1 MTEKSSKLVA
11 AVELLYVLVKC
22 SLHFWGWLV
31 TGGLIY
37 GWVSS
42 QKKLVLCIDH
52 PEALQ
57 EKLWRLTEKL
67 PATKLWEKVL
77 SVGIFLALALFLAGA
92 WLGSTSLGLLFKVIG
107 GLSLLLFLLY
117 CAHWVLGTV
126 ADDESKGA
134 PVAMGYQ
141 LLLQT
146 LRPSLLNGFILGTY
160 AFWLLLLPV
169 SPLLFFLV
177 APGGVAYL
185 LKKGAQKYR
194 EMEGKTHDSCQS

>member
-11 AVELLYVLVKC
+11 VVELLYVLVKC
-22 SLHFWGWLV
+22 SMHFWGWLV

-42 QKKLVLCIDH
+42 QKKLFFCVDH
-52 PEALQ
+52 PEAVH
-57 EKLWRLTEKL
+57 EKLYRLTKKL
-67 PATKLWEKVL
+67 PATKLFEKVL
-77 SVGIFLALALFLAGA
+77 SVGVFLALAIFLSGA
-92 WLGSTSLGLLFKVIG
+92 WLGSTSLGLFFKVIG

-117 CAHWVLGTV
+117 NAHWVLGT
-126 ADDESKGA
+126 ATYDKTKGA
-134 PVAMGYQ
+134 PVAIGYQ

-177 APGGVAYL
+177 APGGLAYL
-185 LKKGAQKYR
+185 LKKGSQKNR
-194 EMEGKTHDSCQS
+194 EMEGINHD

>member
-1 MTEKSSKLVA
+1 MTEKSSKLVV

-31 TGGLIY
+31 TGGFIY

-42 QKKLVLCIDH
+42 HKKLVFCVDH

-57 EKLWRLTEKL
+57 EKLCRLTEKL
-67 PATKLWEKVL
+67 PPTKLCEKVL
-77 SVGIFLALALFLAGA
+77 SVGVFLSLAIFLSGA
-92 WLGSTSLGLLFKVIG
+92 WFGSTSLGLFFKVTG
-107 GLSLLLFLLY
+107 GLSLLLLLLY
-117 CAHWVLGTV
+117 NAHWVLGT
-126 ADDESKGA
+126 AKYDEMKEA
-134 PVAMGYQ
+134 PVAIGYQ

-160 AFWLLLLPV
+160 AFWILLLLV

-185 LKKGAQKYR
+185 LKKGSQKFR
-194 EMEGKTHDSCQS
+194 EMEGINHD